1 MTEEPEEK
9 RSLETTGI
17 TLPRMAA
24 FYDPLIWLLTLGR
37 ERRFRREILELAGI
51 GPGERVL
58 DVGCGTGTLALMARE
73 LVGPAGEVVGVDAT
87 PQMIRRAR
95 RKARRQRADVRF
107 DEGLVEALPAADASF
122 DLALTTFTMH
132 HFPGDLQSRGLAE
145 IHRVLAPGGRLLIV
159 DFAGSG
165 HGASAHRRRRK
176 PVDAASDP
184 LVAVVEAA
192 GFADVRWGQMS
203 LLKAIHILGRKPG

>member
-1 MTEEPEEK
+1 VTAKPSAK
-9 RSLETTGI
+9 HGLETTGI

-24 FYDPLIWLLTLGR
+24 FYDAMVWLLTLGR
-37 ERRFRREILELAGI
+37 ERRFRREILDLAGV

-58 DVGCGTGTLALMARE
+58 DVGCGTGTLALMAQQ

-107 DEGLVEALPAADASF
+107 EEGLVEALPAADASF
-122 DLALTTFTMH
+122 DLVLTTFTMH
-132 HFPGDLQSRGLAE
+132 HFPGDLLSRGLAE
-145 IHRVLAPGGRLLIV
+145 ICRVLAPGGRLLIV
-159 DFAGSG
+159 DFAGGG
-165 HGASAHRRRRK
+165 HGASAHRRRRE
-176 PVDAASDP
+176 PGAGAPDP

-192 GFADVRWGQMS
+192 GFTDVRWGQMS
-203 LLKAIHILGRKPG
+203 LLKAIHILARKPG